1 MMSFKKK
8 FVFFLF
14 VFAFIS
20 FINFLFVVPDL
31 FAQKRGKKEQPRVEK
46 EQPRVIRI
54 KELVIRQRVIKP
66 QAMLILSKSQQARIK
81 SDIVTSQN
89 FSSRIIETVHE
100 DFLK

>member
-31 FAQKRGKKEQPRVEK
+31 FAQKRGKKEQ
-46 EQPRVIRI
+46 QRVIRI

>member
-31 FAQKRGKKEQPRVEK
+31 FAQKRGKK

-89 FSSRIIETVHE
+89 FSSRIIETVQE

>member
-14 VFAFIS
+14 VFTFIS

-31 FAQKRGKKEQPRVEK
+31 FAQKRGKK

-89 FSSRIIETVHE
+89 FSGRIIETVNE

>member
-1 MMSFKKK
+1 MISFKKK

-14 VFAFIS
+14 VFAFIFVVS
-20 FINFLFVVPDL
+20 YIFVVPDL
-31 FAQKRGKKEQPRVEK
+31 FAQKRGKK

-89 FSSRIIETVHE
+89 FSGRIVETAE
-100 DFLK
+100 GDFLK

>member
-31 FAQKRGKKEQPRVEK
+31 FAQKRGKKEQH
-46 EQPRVIRI
+46 RVIRI

-89 FSSRIIETVHE
+89 FSGRIIETAE
-100 DFLK
+100 GDFLK

>member
-8 FVFFLF
+8 FVFFLL
-14 VFAFIS
+14 VFTFIS

-31 FAQKRGKKEQPRVEK
+31 FAQKRGKK

-66 QAMLILSKSQQARIK
+66 QAMLILSKSQHARIK

-89 FSSRIIETVHE
+89 FSGRIIETVNE

>member
-31 FAQKRGKKEQPRVEK
+31 FAQKRGKKEQPRV
-46 EQPRVIRI
+46 IRI
-54 KELVIRQRVIKP
+54 QELVIRQRVIKP

-89 FSSRIIETVHE
+89 FSGRIIETVRE

>member
-31 FAQKRGKKEQPRVEK
+31 FAQKRGKKEQPRV
-46 EQPRVIRI
+46 IRI
-54 KELVIRQRVIKP
+54 KELVIKQRVIKP

-89 FSSRIIETVHE
+89 FSSRIIETVRE

>member
-31 FAQKRGKKEQPRVEK
+31 FAQKRGKK

-89 FSSRIIETVHE
+89 FSGRIIETVNE

>member
-1 MMSFKKK
+1 MISFKKK

-14 VFAFIS
+14 VFAFIFVVS
-20 FINFLFVVPDL
+20 YIFVVPDL
-31 FAQKRGKKEQPRVEK
+31 FAQKRGKK

-89 FSSRIIETVHE
+89 FSGRIIETAEE

>member
-14 VFAFIS
+14 VFTFIS

-31 FAQKRGKKEQPRVEK
+31 FAQKRGKKEQPRV
-46 EQPRVIRI
+46 IRI
-54 KELVIRQRVIKP
+54 KELVIKQRVIKP

-89 FSSRIIETVHE
+89 FSSRIIETVRE

>member
-31 FAQKRGKKEQPRVEK
+31 FAQKGGKKEQPKK

-54 KELVIRQRVIKP
+54 QELVIKQRVIKP

-81 SDIVTSQN
+81 SDIITSQN

>member
-20 FINFLFVVPDL
+20 FISFLFVVPDL
-31 FAQKRGKKEQPRVEK
+31 FAQKRGKKEQH
-46 EQPRVIRI
+46 RVIRI

-89 FSSRIIETVHE
+89 FSGRIVETAE
-100 DFLK
+100 GDFLK

>member
-31 FAQKRGKKEQPRVEK
+31 FAQKRGKK

-89 FSSRIIETVHE
+89 FSGRIIETVRE

>member
-1 MMSFKKK
+1 MMSFKRK

-14 VFAFIS
+14 VFAFIF
-20 FINFLFVVPDL
+20 FISYIFVVPNL
-31 FAQKRGKKEQPRVEK
+31 FAQKRGKK

-89 FSSRIIETVHE
+89 FSGRIVETAE
-100 DFLK
+100 GDFLK

>member
-20 FINFLFVVPDL
+20 FINFLFVVPYL
-31 FAQKRGKKEQPRVEK
+31 FAQKRGKK

-66 QAMLILSKSQQARIK
+66 QAMLILSKSQQAKIK

>member
-31 FAQKRGKKEQPRVEK
+31 FAQKRGKKEQPRV
-46 EQPRVIRI
+46 IRI
-54 KELVIRQRVIKP
+54 QELVIKQRVIKP

-89 FSSRIIETVHE
+89 FSGRIIETVRE

>member
-14 VFAFIS
+14 VFTFIS

-31 FAQKRGKKEQPRVEK
+31 FAQKRGKK

-66 QAMLILSKSQQARIK
+66 QAMLILSKSQHARIK

-89 FSSRIIETVHE
+89 FSGRIIETVNE

>member
-14 VFAFIS
+14 VFTFIS

-31 FAQKRGKKEQPRVEK
+31 FAQKRGKK

-89 FSSRIIETVHE
+89 FSSRIIETVRE

>member
-31 FAQKRGKKEQPRVEK
+31 FAQKRGKK

-89 FSSRIIETVHE
+89 FSGRIIETAE
-100 DFLK
+100 GDFLK

>member
-31 FAQKRGKKEQPRVEK
+31 FAQKRDKK

-54 KELVIRQRVIKP
+54 RELVIRQRVIKP

-89 FSSRIIETVHE
+89 FSGRIIETAEE

>member
-31 FAQKRGKKEQPRVEK
+31 FAQKRGKK

-89 FSSRIIETVHE
+89 FSARIIETAE
-100 DFLK
+100 GDFLK

>member
-31 FAQKRGKKEQPRVEK
+31 FAQKRGKKEQPRV
-46 EQPRVIRI
+46 IRI
-54 KELVIRQRVIKP
+54 RELVIRQRVIKP

-89 FSSRIIETVHE
+89 FSGRIIETAEE

>member
-31 FAQKRGKKEQPRVEK
+31 FAQKRGKK

-100 DFLK
+100 NFLK

>member
-20 FINFLFVVPDL
+20 FINFLFVIPDL
-31 FAQKRGKKEQPRVEK
+31 FAQKRGKKEQPRV
-46 EQPRVIRI
+46 IRI
-54 KELVIRQRVIKP
+54 RELVIRQRVIKP

-89 FSSRIIETVHE
+89 FSGRIIETAEE

>member
-31 FAQKRGKKEQPRVEK
+31 FAQKRGKK

-89 FSSRIIETVHE
+89 FSGRIVETAE
-100 DFLK
+100 GDFLK

>member
-31 FAQKRGKKEQPRVEK
+31 FAQKRGKKEQPRV
-46 EQPRVIRI
+46 IRI
-54 KELVIRQRVIKP
+54 QELVIKQRVIKP

-89 FSSRIIETVHE
+89 FSSRIIETVRE

>member
-31 FAQKRGKKEQPRVEK
+31 FAQKRGKK

-89 FSSRIIETVHE
+89 FSSRIIETAE
-100 DFLK
+100 GDFLK

>member
-14 VFAFIS
+14 VCAFIS

-31 FAQKRGKKEQPRVEK
+31 FAQKRDKKD
-46 EQPRVIRI
+46 QPRVIRI
-54 KELVIRQRVIKP
+54 RELVIRQRVIKP

-89 FSSRIIETVHE
+89 FSGRIIETAE
-100 DFLK
+100 GDFLK